1 MASKNAGDGAIDS
14 SCDFATDE
22 TGRTRSTAKTTDVVG
37 RDRGDHGDLV
47 EPRCDGNPG
56 RQTTAKRPRDFIVTS
71 VFEGKD
77 REPKNPVVL
86 APQNG
91 GGLRWGRGDAFEAGL
106 PVAVGR
112 DAAAR
117 TARPGHGMKAAAT
130 RATQAAVLSGEH
142 IVICHAQSRQQNSL
156 KGSPHSDSHGPYPS
170 PHQAAGQDCS
180 ADYSAMRVRADTRVE
195 IGDER
200 LALYSA
206 DAISLPPIAG
216 ELMPHLGL
224 RGTVDFQRAATEL
237 DLGVIRW
244 GRAVIKT
251 SDAWKRSDGQAL
263 LADGVVVELGR
274 PLHPIALVAV
284 RDGDTVVRLWPVVE
298 VERTPAVQHWLGA
311 IARRLQT
318 LGCGPVRITNIG
330 AEILEGLELEFDL
343 D

>member
-1 MASKNAGDGAIDS
+1 MASENTGDRAIDS

-22 TGRTRSTAKTTDVVG
+22 AGRTRSTAKTTDVVG
-37 RDRGDHGDLV
+37 RDRRDHGDLV
-47 EPRCDGNPG
+47 EPGCDRDPG
-56 RQTTAKRPRDFIVTS
+56 RQTPAKRPRDFIVTS
-71 VFEGKD
+71 VFEGED

-86 APQNG
+86 TPQNR

-106 PVAVGR
+106 TVAVGG

-117 TARPGHGMKAAAT
+117 TARPGHGVKTAAT
-130 RATQAAVLSGEH
+130 RAAQAAVLSGEH
-142 IVICHAQSRQQNSL
+142 IVTCYAQSRQQNSL

-170 PHQAAGQDCS
+170 PHLASGQGCS
-180 ADYSAMRVRADTRVE
+180 ADYSAISVRAGTRVE
-195 IGDER
+195 FGDER

-206 DAISLPPIAG
+206 DAISLPFVAG
-216 ELMPHLGL
+216 ELMPHLVL

-251 SDAWKRSDGQAL
+251 SDAWKRSDGKAL

-274 PLHPIALVAV
+274 PLHPVALVAV
-284 RDGDTVVRLWPVVE
+284 RDGDTVVRLWPMIE

-330 AEILEGLELEFDL
+330 AGILDGLDL
-343 D
+343 DLDLD